1 LTGLNFPEIPQ
12 RQVEILIGADIWQA
26 HVIHESIQGESDH
39 PRALRTG
46 LGWTLFGPDPKTHGS
61 EGYAVNCVQTTNE
74 VLHEQLKRMF
84 NYEFSDNTQISDAPY
99 SVEDKQFPQK
109 AETSVTKLNGHYQRE
124 LPSKKDD
131 AMLPDNRSRAENT
144 AHLFG
149 GNTSP
154 ACASYALRKVADET
168 ETHIS
173 SEIVLRVKKRFD
185 VDDCLKSE
193 NSVDEA
199 TQTVNE
205 LNCFSDLSAVGYGA
219 VCYICLVFCF
229 AMRCSSVLE
238 RPRAA
243 HRLEFCA
250 ATISFKLSRL
260 ATKKLELR
268 IAWEIMARSV
278 KRIVHCL
285 CFSLLHQ
292 RLIGRSQRP
301 MEICVRLFWFS
312 YIVLFC
318 L

>member
-1 LTGLNFPEIPQ
+1 M
-12 RQVEILIGADIWQA
+12 EILIGADIWQA

-205 LNCFSDLSAVGYGA
+205 LNCFCDLSAVGYGA